1 MSCIKWR
8 TRNEIKNDVLNS
20 KLHILINGPA
30 LNTKEADNSIS
41 RVVEKYINQVRYKVP
56 KEFTEATSRA
66 ATTSSTQTMPETIS
80 EIQEKVETTQAM
92 DDNMPN
98 KEKEEY

>member
-1 MSCIKWR
+1 M
-8 TRNEIKNDVLNS
+8 
-20 KLHILINGPA
+20 
-30 LNTKEADNSIS
+30 
-41 RVVEKYINQVRYKVP
+41 VEKYTNQVRYKVP

>member
-1 MSCIKWR
+1 
-8 TRNEIKNDVLNS
+8 
-20 KLHILINGPA
+20 
-30 LNTKEADNSIS
+30 
-41 RVVEKYINQVRYKVP
+41 
-56 KEFTEATSRA
+56 
-66 ATTSSTQTMPETIS
+66 MPETIS